1 MVVLILAIAW
11 AGVLVAWLRSRSRGS
26 FGDSVG
32 MFHRHLHV
40 LERTAPATLAPAN
53 RLRGPAV
60 SSTPLSTRLGGP
72 RVARVAPSARRSAR
86 HTPAPRPV
94 PRAYG
99 AAGAGGSLARR
110 RQTRKRRRDVLFV
123 LLVLVVATLVLAAGT
138 GRHALVLV
146 QLASDLV
153 LAGYVGLLVRLRNLS
168 LERRQKLRVLHRPA
182 RGRLAA
188 GDFGDLAGVPSG
200 YGDLALRR
208 VAN

>member
-94 PRAYG
+94 PRAY
-99 AAGAGGSLARR
+99 AAAGGSLARR

-123 LLVLVVATLVLAAGT
+123 LLVVVVATLVLAAGT